1 MAVPAQPPRA
11 ASSHRPSHRP
21 PLQTGSAAEA
31 PGVLRRKVHLERKAD
46 VVFMASLLPQRWAS
60 FIRNS
65 PSEEVR
71 PLGTRRLLSQQS
83 AWGPGGR
90 GAPTA

>member
-1 MAVPAQPPRA
+1 MGL
-11 ASSHRPSHRP
+11 
-21 PLQTGSAAEA
+21 LQTAAEA
-31 PGVLRRKVHLERKAD
+31 PGVLRRKVHLQGGAD

-71 PLGTRRLLSQQS
+71 PLGTRRLPQSQQQS

-90 GAPTA
+90 GNPTA